1 MIWKISTVLLKF
13 NKFVLILFIYF
24 MKFYLVL
31 LVFSFKFKVLLK
43 IADRTSQTVHNEMV
57 TQSQQ
62 NVALPPSQSIATNGD
77 TVSSHNA
84 MEYESKYF
92 SLEIIREA
100 TKDFDIIDLLGKDV
114 FGSVY
119 KGQLQDGT

>member
-1 MIWKISTVLLKF
+1 
-13 NKFVLILFIYF
+13 
-24 MKFYLVL
+24 
-31 LVFSFKFKVLLK
+31 
-43 IADRTSQTVHNEMV
+43 
-57 TQSQQ
+57 
-62 NVALPPSQSIATNGD
+62 
-77 TVSSHNA
+77 

-100 TKDFDIIDLLGKDV
+100 TKDFDIINLLGKDV